1 MLFTLGKIFFPTML
15 HREKELR
22 ARMRIIAIVFGVLL
36 VGGVVAVISYVNHS
50 RPQVGQALQPIKT
63 K

>member
-1 MLFTLGKIFFPTML
+1 
-15 HREKELR
+15 
-22 ARMRIIAIVFGVLL
+22 MRIIAIVFGVLL